1 MNHVVSNNINTI
13 IIGYN
18 KEWKQDINM
27 GKNNNQKFTEIPFY
41 TLVNQIIYKGQ
52 MNGIRII
59 LQEESYTS
67 KASFFDNDFI
77 PTYKNNNSVNIN
89 FSGKR
94 VKRGL
99 YKTGTGLSVNA
110 DINGSL
116 NILRKYLK
124 CNSDA
129 IIQPADKGF
138 VVNPVR
144 VKI

>member
-1 MNHVVSNNINTI
+1 M
-13 IIGYN
+13 
-18 KEWKQDINM
+18 K
-27 GKNNNQKFTEIPFY
+27 
-41 TLVNQIIYKGQ
+41 
-52 MNGIRII
+52 GIRVI

-67 KASFFDNDFI
+67 KASFFDNNEI
-77 PTYKNNNSVNIN
+77 PTYKKDNSENIK

-94 VKRGL
+94 IKRGL
-99 YKTGTGLSVNA
+99 YKTASGLSVNA

-129 IIQPADKGF
+129 IIQPADIGF
-138 VVNPVR
+138 VVNPIR

>member
-1 MNHVVSNNINTI
+1 
-13 IIGYN
+13 
-18 KEWKQDINM
+18 
-27 GKNNNQKFTEIPFY
+27 
-41 TLVNQIIYKGQ
+41 
-52 MNGIRII
+52 MNGIRVI

-67 KASFFDNDFI
+67 KASFFDNDEI
-77 PTYKNNNSVNIN
+77 PIYNKNKPVNYK
-89 FSGKR
+89 FSGTR

-129 IIQPADKGF
+129 II
-138 VVNPVR
+138 
-144 VKI
+144 